1 MLEKTAESPLDSK
14 EIQPDHPKGNQSIGN
29 TDAEVE
35 APILWLPDVR
45 SQLIRKDPDSGKDW
59 REEEKGTPEDK
70 MIVWHHQLNG
80 HEFEQTPQNDDG
92 QGILASC
99 SQWSHKELDM
109 TE

>member
-1 MLEKTAESPLDSK
+1 
-14 EIQPDHPKGNQSIGN
+14 
-29 TDAEVE
+29 
-35 APILWLPDVR
+35 
-45 SQLIRKDPDSGKDW
+45 
-59 REEEKGTPEDK
+59 

-109 TE
+109 TEQLNNSVLKD